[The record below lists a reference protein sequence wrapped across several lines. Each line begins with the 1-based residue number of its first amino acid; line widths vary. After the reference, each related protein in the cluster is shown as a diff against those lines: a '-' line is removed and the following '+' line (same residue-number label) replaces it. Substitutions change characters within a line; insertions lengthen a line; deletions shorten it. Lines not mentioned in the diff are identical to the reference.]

1 MTAPRGAGKVR
12 RLGEQPLSSST
23 RGAVIHT
30 DRVEAQGEVVLLSHR
45 VRLDRGYIIIVI
57 IIIITASGRVL
68 RVVTGFPLGG
78 ALLKHLSSASLANR

>member
-30 DRVEAQGEVVLLSHR
+30 DRVEAQGEVVLLSHGFEQ
-45 VRLDRGYIIIVI
+45 DWGGI
-57 IIIITASGRVL
+57 
-68 RVVTGFPLGG
+68 VTGFPLGG

>member
-57 IIIITASGRVL
+57 IIIITAGRVAQ
-68 RVVTGFPLGG
+68 VVTGFPLGG